1 MMSVRSLT
9 AVLER
14 AFNMRDGLGREI
26 DYMRIS
32 VIDSCNL
39 NCYYC
44 NPCKNNEQCRAVNM
58 LSVKKVLCIVRA
70 ATRLGIT
77 HFRLTGGEPLLHPQL
92 DEMVSQIKKLPG
104 VSSVS
109 LTTNAVLLAH
119 HTKRLKEAGIDSIN
133 VSLDTIDASEYE
145 HITKKPLL
153 DKVEHGID
161 AAIECGIRVKI
172 NVVLTP
178 QTDVVALTRY
188 ASKKGTDIR
197 FIEMMP
203 VGEGRTNGVEPYEKV
218 IGTLSGVYGQPC
230 YVNTEKSNEI
240 NSEFNKYNKAQQ
252 TQIEQQAKEST
263 QTYMGR
269 KNTDNGPAEYYI
281 FPGLGIRV
289 GLIQAIHGKFC
300 DSCNRIRVTA
310 DGRFMPC
317 LGSSVTMDLLPD
329 SCDFT
334 DDLTDD
340 LEKDSVIAKAL
351 KAAIK
356 AKPKCHNF
364 SDEEV
369 LQPESVTYN
378 TNKNNESE
386 NAVTYKKTTE
396 IKTTEIKAAGADA
409 ARNMSRIGG

>member
-1 MMSVRSLT
+1 MSARFLT
-9 AVLER
+9 VVLER
-14 AFNMRDGLGREI
+14 AFNMRDGFGREI

-44 NPCKNNEQCRAVNM
+44 NPCDNNEHCHALNI
-58 LSVKKVLCIVRA
+58 LSVKEVLCIVRA
-70 ATRLGIT
+70 ATRLGIK

-92 DEMVSQIKKLPG
+92 DEMVLQIKKIPG

-109 LTTNAVLLAH
+109 LTTNAVLLAQH
-119 HTKRLKEAGIDSIN
+119 AKQLKEAGIDSIN

-145 HITKKPLL
+145 RITKKPLL
-153 DKVEHGID
+153 EEVEHGID

-203 VGEGRTNGVEPYEKV
+203 VGEGHTNGVEPYKKV
-218 IGTLSGVYGQPC
+218 IGTLSKLYGEPC
-230 YVNTEKSNEI
+230 RINTEKTKEI
-240 NSEFNKYNKAQQ
+240 NSGNDK
-252 TQIEQQAKEST
+252 
-263 QTYMGR
+263 R
-269 KNTDNGPAEYYI
+269 KIPDNGPAEYYI
-281 FPGLGIRV
+281 FPELGIRV

-300 DSCNRIRVTA
+300 DTCNRIRVTA
-310 DGRFMPC
+310 DGRLMPC
-317 LGSSVTMDLLPD
+317 LGSSVTMDLVPD

-334 DDLTDD
+334 DDV
-340 LEKDSVIAKAL
+340 EKDFAIVQAL
-351 KAAIK
+351 RAAIK
-356 AKPKCHNF
+356 AKPGCHNF
-364 SDEEV
+364 ND
-369 LQPESVTYN
+369 
-378 TNKNNESE
+378 
-386 NAVTYKKTTE
+386 NAVTYTKTTE
-396 IKTTEIKAAGADA
+396 TNTTETKTTELKAAEVNA

>member
-1 MMSVRSLT
+1 MMYARFLT

-14 AFNMRDGLGREI
+14 AFNMRDGFGREI

-44 NPCKNNEQCRAVNM
+44 NPCKNNEHCHAINM
-58 LSVKKVLCIVRA
+58 LSVKKVLCIVRVA
-70 ATRLGIT
+70 IRLGIT
-77 HFRLTGGEPLLHPQL
+77 HFRLTGGEPLLHPKL

-109 LTTNAVLLAH
+109 LTTNAVLLAQR
-119 HTKRLKEAGIDSIN
+119 TKRLKEAGIDSIN

-145 HITKKPLL
+145 CITQKPLL
-153 DKVEHGID
+153 KDVEDGIE

-172 NVVLTP
+172 NAVLTP

-188 ASKKGTDIR
+188 AAKKGTDIR

-203 VGEGRTNGVEPYEKV
+203 VGEGHTNGVEPYEKV
-218 IGTLSGVYGQPC
+218 IGALSEVYGEPC
-230 YVNTEKSNEI
+230 CVNTENRKEI
-240 NSEFNKYNKAQQ
+240 KLEH
-252 TQIEQQAKEST
+252 
-263 QTYMGR
+263 
-269 KNTDNGPAEYYI
+269 KNPDYGPAEYYI
-281 FPGLGIRV
+281 FPGFGIRV

-310 DGRFMPC
+310 DGRLMPC
-317 LGSSVTMDLLPD
+317 LGSNVTMDLLPD

-340 LEKDSVIAKAL
+340 LEKDSVIAQAL

-369 LQPESVTYN
+369 LQPESVMYN

-396 IKTTEIKAAGADA
+396 IKTTEIKAVDVNA

>member
-1 MMSVRSLT
+1 MSARFLT
-9 AVLER
+9 AVSGR
-14 AFNMRDGLGREI
+14 VFNMRDRFGREI

-44 NPCKNNEQCRAVNM
+44 NPQDNNKNCQAINI

-70 ATRLGIT
+70 ATRIGIT
-77 HFRLTGGEPLLHPQL
+77 HFRLTGGEPLLHPQI
-92 DEMVSQIKKLPG
+92 DEMVSQIKKIPG
-104 VSSVS
+104 VRSVS
-109 LTTNAVLLAH
+109 LTTNAVLLAQH
-119 HTKRLKEAGIDSIN
+119 AKQLKEAGIDSIN

-203 VGEGRTNGVEPYEKV
+203 VGEGYTNGVEPYEKV
-218 IGTLSGVYGQPC
+218 IGTLSGLYGEPC
-230 YVNTEKSNEI
+230 RVNTKETKEI
-240 NSEFNKYNKAQQ
+240 NSGYNKYKEERQAQ
-252 TQIEQQAKEST
+252 ESMQAYE
-263 QTYMGR
+263 GR
-269 KNTDNGPAEYYI
+269 KNQDNGPAEYYI
-281 FPGLGIRV
+281 FPELGIRV

-300 DSCNRIRVTA
+300 DTCNRIRVTA
-310 DGRFMPC
+310 DGRLMPC
-317 LGSSVTMDLLPD
+317 LGSSVTMDLVPD
-329 SCDFT
+329 SCEF
-334 DDLTDD
+334 TDD
-340 LEKDSVIAKAL
+340 LEKDFVIVQAL

-356 AKPKCHNF
+356 AKPRCHNF
-364 SDEEV
+364 ND
-369 LQPESVTYN
+369 N
-378 TNKNNESE
+378 TVAYTK
-386 NAVTYKKTTE
+386 ATE
-396 IKTTEIKAAGADA
+396 TKAAEVNA

>member
-1 MMSVRSLT
+1 
-9 AVLER
+9 
-14 AFNMRDGLGREI
+14 
-26 DYMRIS
+26 
-32 VIDSCNL
+32 
-39 NCYYC
+39 
-44 NPCKNNEQCRAVNM
+44 M
-58 LSVKKVLCIVRA
+58 LSVKNVLCIVRA
-70 ATRLGIT
+70 AIRLGIT

-109 LTTNAVLLAH
+109 LTTNAVLLAQR
-119 HTKRLKEAGIDSIN
+119 TKRLKEAGIDSIN

-145 HITKKPLL
+145 CITQKLL
-153 DKVEHGID
+153 LKEVEDGID

-172 NVVLTP
+172 NAVLTP

-188 ASKKGTDIR
+188 AAKKGTDIR

-203 VGEGRTNGVEPYEKV
+203 VGEGHTNGVEPYEKV
-218 IGTLSGVYGQPC
+218 IGTLSEVYGAPYC
-230 YVNTEKSNEI
+230 VNTENRKEI
-240 NSEFNKYNKAQQ
+240 KLEH
-252 TQIEQQAKEST
+252 
-263 QTYMGR
+263 
-269 KNTDNGPAEYYI
+269 KNPDNGPAEYYI

-300 DSCNRIRVTA
+300 DTCNRIRVTA
-310 DGRFMPC
+310 DGRLMPC
-317 LGSSVTMDLLPD
+317 LGSNVTMDLLPD

-340 LEKDSVIAKAL
+340 LEKDSVIVQAL
-351 KAAIK
+351 RAAIK

-396 IKTTEIKAAGADA
+396 IKTTEIKAADVNA

>member
-1 MMSVRSLT
+1 MMSARFLT

-14 AFNMRDGLGREI
+14 AFNMRDGFGREI

-44 NPCKNNEQCRAVNM
+44 NPCDNNEQCRAVNM

-70 ATRLGIT
+70 AKRLGIT

-109 LTTNAVLLAH
+109 LTTNAVLLAQH
-119 HTKRLKEAGIDSIN
+119 VKRLKEAGIDSIN
-133 VSLDTIDASEYE
+133 VSLDTIDASQYE
-145 HITKKPLL
+145 CITQKPLL
-153 DKVEHGID
+153 KEVENGID

-172 NVVLTP
+172 NAVLTP

-188 ASKKGTDIR
+188 AAKKGTDIR

-203 VGEGRTNGVEPYEKV
+203 VGEGHTNGVEPYEKV
-218 IGTLSGVYGQPC
+218 IGALSEVYGEPC
-230 YVNTEKSNEI
+230 CVNTENRKEI

-269 KNTDNGPAEYYI
+269 KNPDNGPAEYYI
-281 FPGLGIRV
+281 FPGFGIRV

-310 DGRFMPC
+310 DGRLMPC

-329 SCDFT
+329 SCDLT

-340 LEKDSVIAKAL
+340 LEKDFVIAQAL

-356 AKPKCHNF
+356 AKPKCHHFN
-364 SDEEV
+364 DEEV

-396 IKTTEIKAAGADA
+396 IKTTEIKAADVNA

>member
-1 MMSVRSLT
+1 MSARFLT
-9 AVLER
+9 AVSGR
-14 AFNMRDGLGREI
+14 AFNMRDRFGREI

-44 NPCKNNEQCRAVNM
+44 NPQDNNKNCQAINI

-70 ATRLGIT
+70 ATRIGIT
-77 HFRLTGGEPLLHPQL
+77 HFRLTGGEPLLHPQI
-92 DEMVSQIKKLPG
+92 DEMVSQIKKIPG
-104 VSSVS
+104 VRSVS
-109 LTTNAVLLAH
+109 LTTNAVLLAQH
-119 HTKRLKEAGIDSIN
+119 AKQLKEAGIDSIN

-203 VGEGRTNGVEPYEKV
+203 VGEGYTNGVEPYEKV
-218 IGTLSGVYGQPC
+218 IGTLSGLYGEPC
-230 YVNTEKSNEI
+230 RVNTKETKEI
-240 NSEFNKYNKAQQ
+240 NSGYNKYKEERQAQ
-252 TQIEQQAKEST
+252 ESMQAYE
-263 QTYMGR
+263 GR
-269 KNTDNGPAEYYI
+269 KNQDNGPAEYYI
-281 FPGLGIRV
+281 FPELGIRV

-300 DSCNRIRVTA
+300 DTCNRIRVTA
-310 DGRFMPC
+310 DGRLMPC
-317 LGSSVTMDLLPD
+317 LGSSVTMDLVPD
-329 SCDFT
+329 SCEF
-334 DDLTDD
+334 TDD
-340 LEKDSVIAKAL
+340 LEKDFVIVQAL

-356 AKPKCHNF
+356 AKPRCHNF
-364 SDEEV
+364 ND
-369 LQPESVTYN
+369 N
-378 TNKNNESE
+378 TVAYTK
-386 NAVTYKKTTE
+386 ATE
-396 IKTTEIKAAGADA
+396 TKAAEVNA

>member
-1 MMSVRSLT
+1 MSARFLT
-9 AVLER
+9 AVSGR
-14 AFNMRDGLGREI
+14 AFNMRDRFGREI

-32 VIDSCNL
+32 VVDSCNL

-44 NPCKNNEQCRAVNM
+44 NPQDNNKKCQAINI

-77 HFRLTGGEPLLHPQL
+77 HFRLTGGEPLLHPQI
-92 DEMVSQIKKLPG
+92 DEMVSQIKKIPG
-104 VSSVS
+104 VRSVS
-109 LTTNAVLLAH
+109 LTTNAVLLAQH
-119 HTKRLKEAGIDSIN
+119 AKQLKEAGIDSIN

-153 DKVEHGID
+153 HKVEQGID

-203 VGEGRTNGVEPYEKV
+203 VGEGHTNGVEPYKKV
-218 IGTLSGVYGQPC
+218 IGTLSELYGEP
-230 YVNTEKSNEI
+230 YRVNTGKTKEI
-240 NSEFNKYNKAQQ
+240 NSGYNKY
-252 TQIEQQAKEST
+252 KE
-263 QTYMGR
+263 GR
-269 KNTDNGPAEYYI
+269 KNPDNGPAEYYI
-281 FPGLGIRV
+281 FPELDIRV

-300 DSCNRIRVTA
+300 DTCNRIRVTA
-310 DGRFMPC
+310 DGRLMPC
-317 LGSSVTMDLLPD
+317 LGSSVTMDLVPD
-329 SCDFT
+329 SCEF
-334 DDLTDD
+334 TDD
-340 LEKDSVIAKAL
+340 LEKDFVIVQAL

-356 AKPKCHNF
+356 AKPGCHNF
-364 SDEEV
+364 ND
-369 LQPESVTYN
+369 
-378 TNKNNESE
+378 
-386 NAVTYKKTTE
+386 NAVTYTKTTE
-396 IKTTEIKAAGADA
+396 TKTVETKATELKAAEVNA

>member
-1 MMSVRSLT
+1 MMSARFLT

-14 AFNMRDGLGREI
+14 AFNMRDGFGREI

-44 NPCKNNEQCRAVNM
+44 NPCENNEHCRAVNM

-109 LTTNAVLLAH
+109 LTTNAVLLAQR
-119 HTKRLKEAGIDSIN
+119 TKRLKEAGIDSIN

-145 HITKKPLL
+145 CITQKPLL
-153 DKVEHGID
+153 KEVEDGID

-172 NVVLTP
+172 NAVLTP

-188 ASKKGTDIR
+188 AAKKGADIR

-203 VGEGRTNGVEPYEKV
+203 VGEGHTNGVEPYEKV
-218 IGTLSGVYGQPC
+218 IGALSEVYGEPC
-230 YVNTEKSNEI
+230 CVNTGRIRKI
-240 NSEFNKYNKAQQ
+240 NSEYNKCN
-252 TQIEQQAKEST
+252 EVLEST
-263 QTYMGR
+263 QTYVGH
-269 KNTDNGPAEYYI
+269 KNPDNGPAEYYI

-300 DSCNRIRVTA
+300 DTCNRIRVTA
-310 DGRFMPC
+310 DGRLMPC

-329 SCDFT
+329 SCDLT

-340 LEKDSVIAKAL
+340 LEKDFVIAQAL

-369 LQPESVTYN
+369 LQPESVMYN
-378 TNKNNESE
+378 ANKNNESE

>member
-1 MMSVRSLT
+1 
-9 AVLER
+9 
-14 AFNMRDGLGREI
+14 MRDGFGREI

-44 NPCKNNEQCRAVNM
+44 NPCENNEHCRAVNM

-109 LTTNAVLLAH
+109 LTTNAVLLAQR
-119 HTKRLKEAGIDSIN
+119 TKRLKEAGIDSIN

-145 HITKKPLL
+145 CITQKPLL
-153 DKVEHGID
+153 KEVENGID

-172 NVVLTP
+172 NAVLTQ

-188 ASKKGTDIR
+188 AEKKGADIR

-203 VGEGRTNGVEPYEKV
+203 VGEGHTNGVEPYEKV
-218 IGTLSGVYGQPC
+218 IGALSEVYGESC
-230 YVNTEKSNEI
+230 CVNTER
-240 NSEFNKYNKAQQ
+240 
-252 TQIEQQAKEST
+252 T
-263 QTYMGR
+263 R
-269 KNTDNGPAEYYI
+269 KISSGHKNPDNGPAEYFS

-300 DSCNRIRVTA
+300 GNCNRIRVTA
-310 DGRFMPC
+310 DGRLMPC
-317 LGSSVTMDLLPD
+317 LGSSVTIDLLPD
-329 SCDFT
+329 SC
-334 DDLTDD
+334 DLTDD
-340 LEKDSVIAKAL
+340 LEKDFVIAQAL

-369 LQPESVTYN
+369 LQPESVMYN
-378 TNKNNESE
+378 ANKNNESE
-386 NAVTYKKTTE
+386 NAFTYKKTTE
-396 IKTTEIKAAGADA
+396 IKTTEIKAADVNA

>member
-14 AFNMRDGLGREI
+14 AFNMRDGFGREI

-44 NPCKNNEQCRAVNM
+44 NPCKNNEHCRAVNM

-109 LTTNAVLLAH
+109 LTTNAVLLAQR
-119 HTKRLKEAGIDSIN
+119 TKRLKEAGIDSIN

-145 HITKKPLL
+145 RITQKPLL
-153 DKVEHGID
+153 KEVEDGIE

-172 NVVLTP
+172 NAVLTP

-188 ASKKGTDIR
+188 AAKKGTDIR

-203 VGEGRTNGVEPYEKV
+203 VGEGHTNGVEPYEKV
-218 IGTLSGVYGQPC
+218 IGALSEVYGAPC
-230 YVNTEKSNEI
+230 CVNTERTRKI
-240 NSEFNKYNKAQQ
+240 NS
-252 TQIEQQAKEST
+252 
-263 QTYMGR
+263 GH
-269 KNTDNGPAEYYI
+269 KNPDNGPAEYYI

-310 DGRFMPC
+310 DGRLMPC

-340 LEKDSVIAKAL
+340 LEKDFVIAKAL

-369 LQPESVTYN
+369 LQPESVMYN

-396 IKTTEIKAAGADA
+396 IKTAEIKAAGADA